1 MRKLVEY
8 RPCGTCPVTRVNG
21 PSVAF
26 AYVNVACLLIGPLL
40 LTSND
45 PIKSSP
51 VLSFDGTKVAWVT
64 STGKVQ
70 VLTIGTRGTNG
81 SLAPPT
87 CIGAGSIL
95 GGNNNGALASVTLSG
110 GPVVSNSA
118 VYVDC
123 FNDIAYR
130 DSLLHS
136 MNPLRESSFSYS
148 TSL

>member
-1 MRKLVEY
+1 M
-8 RPCGTCPVTRVNG
+8 
-21 PSVAF
+21 
-26 AYVNVACLLIGPLL
+26 
-40 LTSND
+40 
-45 PIKSSP
+45 
-51 VLSFDGTKVAWVT
+51 
-64 STGKVQ
+64 
-70 VLTIGTRGTNG
+70 G
-81 SLAPPT
+81 SLAAPT

-118 VYVDC
+118 VYVDY